1 MTGMEKLIW
10 TEFLVAL
17 GSALLVALLYPWLKD
32 GADGGFGL
40 MGLMVLGAYFIKRR
54 GAVVDERDQK
64 IERDSRFFGVGAA
77 WMVLLFGLIGI
88 TLWANY
94 QHAPVSIRLLNWLIW
109 ISCAVCY
116 LVKGL
121 AGIIAY
127 RRQSHAA

>member
-32 GADGGFGL
+32 GAAGGFGL
-40 MGLMVLGAYFIKRR
+40 MGLMVLGAYFIRNK

-64 IERDSRFFGVGAA
+64 IELDARLFGVGAA
-77 WMVLLFGLIGI
+77 WMTLLLGLIGI
-88 TLWANY
+88 TQWANY

-109 ISCAVCY
+109 ISFAVCY

>member
-17 GSALLVALLYPWLKD
+17 GSALLVALLYPWLTD
-32 GADGGFGL
+32 GAGGGFGPL
-40 MGLMVLGAYFIKRR
+40 ALMVLGPYFIRR
-54 GAVVDERDQK
+54 KGAIADERDQK
-64 IERDSRFFGVGAA
+64 IERDARLFGFGAA
-77 WMVLLFGLIGI
+77 WMVLVFSLFGI
-88 TLWANY
+88 TQWANY
-94 QHAPVSIRLLNWLIW
+94 HHAPVSIRLLNWLIW
-109 ISCAVCY
+109 ISFAVCY

>member
-32 GADGGFGL
+32 GAAGGFGL

-54 GAVVDERDQK
+54 GSIVDERDLK
-64 IERDSRFFGVGAA
+64 IELDARLFGVGSA
-77 WMVLLFGLIGI
+77 WMVLLLGLIGI
-88 TLWANY
+88 TQWANY
-94 QHAPVSIRLLNWLIW
+94 HHAPVSIRLLNWLIW
-109 ISCAVCY
+109 ISFAVCY